1 MKMSKN
7 LKKFLALALALA
19 MVFALAACGEPAPT
33 ESDTPD
39 ESAAPSESADTG
51 EYALSY
57 EAIVPAD
64 GVGDHPAYGILTN
77 AKEALAT
84 IGIDLQINDPTDSNV
99 LWQAIESNPI
109 SAEFWCAAWSST
121 ADPDMYQVYYS
132 TNGNGKG
139 GTESN
144 HYMIADD
151 TLDELIMEARTSSDQ
166 AFRKATYKQC
176 LDIIID
182 WAVEVPVYQRQN
194 AIIMSTERVNIDT
207 VTPDITT
214 FWRWFRDIENMET
227 NGADQLVVGY
237 DYFSSKFSPF
247 FGKTAYDV
255 DVGEMTTQYLME
267 LDREGNPVL
276 NGIEGETRSYN
287 GTDYTYYG
295 ISDIEVVQNEDGT
308 VDYNVTMRD
317 DIKFS
322 DGTTADIDDVI
333 FGMYVLCD
341 PTYDGSSTLYALPI
355 EGMTEYRSGMELLV
369 NLIVAAGPDNTD
381 FTNWTEEQQT
391 AFWDAFWPAGE
402 KFAQEIVDYC
412 VDAGYAEAGDVAGA
426 AAAWNYPDLAADAT
440 AADFFQAIVDKYGYD
455 LSDTG
460 INLETAGTSISDF
473 IYAELGDAA
482 AEYQAGVATGSTAA
496 NIPGIIKT
504 GDYSMTIHMTS
515 FDATAIYQLALPVAP
530 LHYYGDE
537 AQYDYENN
545 SFGFPKGD
553 LSLVR
558 SKTTQPMGAGA
569 YKFVSYENGVVTFEA
584 NENYWKGEPKIK
596 YLLFQETAASD
607 KLSGVA
613 SDAATFDITDP
624 NFNVQCVE
632 DIKGYNSNGELTGDV
647 ITTFSVD
654 NLGYGYIG
662 ICAENICMNGE
673 PGSEASKNLR
683 KGFATLF
690 SVYRDT
696 VVNSYY
702 GETASIIQYPITN
715 TSWAAP
721 RPADEGYQTAFS
733 VDVDGHPIYTD
744 GMTEPE
750 RYDAALQ
757 AAIGFFKA
765 AGLNWDEASGK
776 FVA

>member
-1 MKMSKN
+1 MSKN

-39 ESAAPSESADTG
+39 TTEAPSDTG

-57 EAIVPAD
+57 EAIIPAD

-84 IGIDLQINDPTDSNV
+84 IGIDLQINDPSDPNV

-109 SAEFWCAAWSST
+109 SAEFWCAAWTST

-151 TLDELIMEARTSSDQ
+151 TLDELIMEARTSADQ

-194 AIIMSTERVNIDT
+194 AVIMSTERVNIDT
-207 VTPDITT
+207 VTPDITP
-214 FWRWFRDIENMET
+214 FWRWMAEIETMET

-247 FGKTAYDV
+247 FGKTLYDV
-255 DVGEMTTQYLME
+255 DVGDMTTQYLMG

-295 ISDIEVVQNEDGT
+295 ISDIEVVQNDDGT

-426 AAAWNYPDLAADAT
+426 AAAWAYEGLAADAT

-482 AEYQAGVATGSTAA
+482 AEYQAGVATGSTVP

-504 GDYSMTIHMTS
+504 GDYSMTVHMTS
-515 FDATAIYQLALPVAP
+515 FDATAIYQMALPVAP

-702 GETASIIQYPITN
+702 GETAAVIQYPITN

-733 VDVDGHPIYTD
+733 VDVDGNPIYTD
-744 GMTEPE
+744 GMTEQE

>member
-1 MKMSKN
+1 MSKN

-151 TLDELIMEARTSSDQ
+151 TLDELIMEARTSADQ

-194 AIIMSTERVNIDT
+194 AVIMSTERVNIDT
-207 VTPDITT
+207 VTPDITP
-214 FWRWFRDIENMET
+214 FWRWMAEIETMET

-247 FGKTAYDV
+247 FGKTQYDV
-255 DVGEMTTQYLME
+255 DVGDMTTQYLMG

-295 ISDIEVVQNEDGT
+295 ISDIEVVQNDDGT

-426 AAAWNYPDLAADAT
+426 AAAWAYEGLAADAT

-482 AEYQAGVATGSTAA
+482 AEYQAGVATGSTVP

-504 GDYSMTIHMTS
+504 GDYSMTVHMTS
-515 FDATAIYQLALPVAP
+515 FDATAIYQMALPVAP

-584 NENYWKGEPKIK
+584 NENYWKGEPVTK
-596 YLLFQETAASD
+596 YILFQETAASD

-624 NFNVQCVE
+624 NFTVDTAS
-632 DIKGYNSNGELTGDV
+632 DIESYNSNGELTGDKL
-647 ITTFSVD
+647 TTFAVD
-654 NLGYGYIG
+654 NLGYGYIAM
-662 ICAENICMNGE
+662 CANNVCVDGD
-673 PGSEASKNLR
+673 PASDASKNLR

-690 SVYRDT
+690 AVYRDT

-702 GETASIIQYPITN
+702 GETASIIQYPISN

-721 RPADEGYQTAFS
+721 RPSDEGYEIAYS
-733 VDVDGHPIYTD
+733 VDVDGNPIYTD
-744 GMTEPE
+744 DMTEQE

>member
-1 MKMSKN
+1 MSKN

-57 EAIVPAD
+57 EVIIPAD

-84 IGIDLQINDPTDSNV
+84 IGIDLQINDPSDSNV

-151 TLDELIMEARTSSDQ
+151 TLDELIMEARTSADQ

-194 AIIMSTERVNIDT
+194 AVIMSTERVNIDT
-207 VTPDITT
+207 VTPDITP
-214 FWRWFRDIENMET
+214 FWRWMAEIETMET

-247 FGKTAYDV
+247 FGKTQYDV
-255 DVGEMTTQYLME
+255 DVGDMTTQYLMG

-295 ISDIEVVQNEDGT
+295 ISDIEVVQNDDGT

-355 EGMTEYRSGMELLV
+355 EGMTEYRSGMELLL

-426 AAAWNYPDLAADAT
+426 AAAWAYEGLAADAT

-482 AEYQAGVATGSTAA
+482 AEY
-496 NIPGIIKT
+496 
-504 GDYSMTIHMTS
+504 
-515 FDATAIYQLALPVAP
+515 
-530 LHYYGDE
+530 
-537 AQYDYENN
+537 
-545 SFGFPKGD
+545 
-553 LSLVR
+553 
-558 SKTTQPMGAGA
+558 
-569 YKFVSYENGVVTFEA
+569 
-584 NENYWKGEPKIK
+584 
-596 YLLFQETAASD
+596 
-607 KLSGVA
+607 
-613 SDAATFDITDP
+613 
-624 NFNVQCVE
+624 
-632 DIKGYNSNGELTGDV
+632 
-647 ITTFSVD
+647 
-654 NLGYGYIG
+654 
-662 ICAENICMNGE
+662 
-673 PGSEASKNLR
+673 
-683 KGFATLF
+683 
-690 SVYRDT
+690 
-696 VVNSYY
+696 
-702 GETASIIQYPITN
+702 
-715 TSWAAP
+715 
-721 RPADEGYQTAFS
+721 
-733 VDVDGHPIYTD
+733 
-744 GMTEPE
+744 
-750 RYDAALQ
+750 
-757 AAIGFFKA
+757 
-765 AGLNWDEASGK
+765 
-776 FVA
+776 

>member
-1 MKMSKN
+1 MSKN

-33 ESDTPD
+33 ESEAPD
-39 ESAAPSESADTG
+39 ATEAPSDTG

-57 EAIVPAD
+57 EVIIPAD

-84 IGIDLQINDPTDSNV
+84 IGIDLQINDPSDSNV

-109 SAEFWCAAWSST
+109 SAEFWCAAWVST

-151 TLDELIMEARTSSDQ
+151 TLDELIMEARTSADQ

-207 VTPDITT
+207 VTPDITP

-255 DVGEMTTQYLME
+255 DVGDMTTQYLME

-287 GTDYTYYG
+287 GTDYTYTG

-308 VDYNVTMRD
+308 VDYNITMRD

-333 FGMYVLCD
+333 FGIYVLCD
-341 PTYDGSSTLYALPI
+341 PTYDGSSTFYALPV

-369 NLIVAAGPDNTD
+369 NLICAAGPDNTD

-391 AFWDAFWPAGE
+391 AFWDAFWKGGE

-412 VDAGYAEAGDVAGA
+412 VAAGYAEAGDVAGA
-426 AAAWNYPDLAADAT
+426 AAAWAYEGLAADAT
-440 AADFFQAIVDKYGYD
+440 AADFFQAIVDNYGYD

-460 INLETAGTSISDF
+460 INLETAGTSITDY

-496 NIPGIIKT
+496 NIPGIIRT
-504 GDYSMTIHMTS
+504 GDYSMTVHMTS
-515 FDATAIYQLALPVAP
+515 FDATAIYQMALPVAP

-553 LSLVR
+553 LSIVR
-558 SKTTQPMGAGA
+558 EKTTQPMGAGA

-584 NENYWKGEPKIK
+584 NENYWKGEPKTK

-702 GETASIIQYPITN
+702 GETAAVIQYPITN

-733 VDVDGHPIYTD
+733 VDVDGNPIYND
-744 GMTEPE
+744 GMTEQE

>member
-1 MKMSKN
+1 MSKN
-7 LKKFLALALALA
+7 LKKFMALALALA

-33 ESDTPD
+33 ESEAPD
-39 ESAAPSESADTG
+39 ETEAPSDTG

-57 EAIVPAD
+57 EVIIPAD

-84 IGIDLQINDPTDSNV
+84 IGIDLQINDPSDSTV

-194 AIIMSTERVNIDT
+194 AVIMSTERVNIDT

-255 DVGEMTTQYLME
+255 DVGDMTTQYLME

-287 GTDYTYYG
+287 GTDYTYTG
-295 ISDIEVVQNEDGT
+295 ISDIEVVQNDDGT

-426 AAAWNYPDLAADAT
+426 AAAWAYEGLAADAT

-482 AEYQAGVATGSTAA
+482 AEYQAGVATGSTVP

-504 GDYSMTIHMTS
+504 GDYSMTVHMTS
-515 FDATAIYQLALPVAP
+515 FDATAIYQMALPVAP

-702 GETASIIQYPITN
+702 GETAAVIQYPITN

-733 VDVDGHPIYTD
+733 VDVDGNPIYTD
-744 GMTEPE
+744 GMTEQE

>member
-57 EAIVPAD
+57 EVIIPAD

-84 IGIDLQINDPTDSNV
+84 IGIDLQINDPSDSNV

-151 TLDELIMEARTSSDQ
+151 TLDELIMEARTSADQ

-194 AIIMSTERVNIDT
+194 AVIMSTERVNIDT
-207 VTPDITT
+207 VTPDITP
-214 FWRWFRDIENMET
+214 FWRWMAEIENMET

-247 FGKTAYDV
+247 FGKTQYDV
-255 DVGEMTTQYLME
+255 DVGDMTTQYLMG

-287 GTDYTYYG
+287 GTDYTYTG
-295 ISDIEVVQNEDGT
+295 ISDIEVVQNDDGT

-412 VDAGYAEAGDVAGA
+412 VDAGYGTDVATA
-426 AAAWNYPDLAADAT
+426 AAAWGYADLAADAT
-440 AADFFQAIVDKYGYD
+440 AADFFQAIVDNYGYD

-460 INLETAGTSISDF
+460 INLETAGTSITDY
-473 IYAELGDAA
+473 IYAELGDKA

-496 NIPGIIKT
+496 NIPGIIRT
-504 GDYSMTIHMTS
+504 GDYSMTVHMTS
-515 FDATAIYQLALPVAP
+515 FDATAIYQMALPVAP

-537 AQYDYENN
+537 SLYDYENN

-733 VDVDGHPIYTD
+733 VDVDGNPIYTD
-744 GMTEPE
+744 GMTEQE

>member
-1 MKMSKN
+1 MSKN

-39 ESAAPSESADTG
+39 ESAAPSESADTW

-99 LWQAIESNPI
+99 IWQAIESNPV
-109 SAEFWCAAWSST
+109 SAEIWCAAWQAT
-121 ADPDMYQVYYS
+121 PDPDMYQVYHS
-132 TNGNGKG
+132 SNAVGAG
-139 GTESN
+139 GTNSN
-144 HYMIADD
+144 SYMLCDS
-151 TLDELIMEARTSSDQ
+151 TLDELIMEARSSADQ

-194 AIIMSTERVNIDT
+194 AVIMSTERVNIDT
-207 VTPDITT
+207 VTPDITP
-214 FWRWFRDIENMET
+214 FWRWMAEIETMET

-247 FGKTAYDV
+247 FGKTQYDV
-255 DVGEMTTQYLME
+255 DVGDMTTQYLMG

-473 IYAELGDAA
+473 IYAELGDKA
-482 AEYQAGVATGSTAA
+482 AEYQAGVATGSTVP

-537 AQYDYENN
+537 SLYDYENN

-733 VDVDGHPIYTD
+733 VDVDGNPIYTD
-744 GMTEPE
+744 GMTEQE

>member
-1 MKMSKN
+1 MSKN

-33 ESDTPD
+33 ESGTPD
-39 ESAAPSESADTG
+39 ATEAPSDTG

-57 EAIVPAD
+57 EVIIPAD

-84 IGIDLQINDPTDSNV
+84 IGIDLQINDPSDSTV

-391 AFWDAFWPAGE
+391 ALWDAFWKGGE

-412 VDAGYAEAGDVAGA
+412 VDNGYAEAGDVAGA

-440 AADFFQAIVDKYGYD
+440 AADFFQAMVDAYGYD
-455 LSDTG
+455 ISDAG
-460 INLETAGTSISDF
+460 INRAWRQGRRVPGGRRHRQHRREHPRHHQDRRLQHDHPHDQLRRHRHLSAGP
-473 IYAELGDAA
+473 ARRPAA
-482 AEYQAGVATGSTAA
+482 LLRRRVPVRLRE
-496 NIPGIIKT
+496 
-504 GDYSMTIHMTS
+504 
-515 FDATAIYQLALPVAP
+515 QLLRLPQGRP
-530 LHYYGDE
+530 
-537 AQYDYENN
+537 
-545 SFGFPKGD
+545 
-553 LSLVR
+553 
-558 SKTTQPMGAGA
+558 
-569 YKFVSYENGVVTFEA
+569 
-584 NENYWKGEPKIK
+584 
-596 YLLFQETAASD
+596 
-607 KLSGVA
+607 
-613 SDAATFDITDP
+613 
-624 NFNVQCVE
+624 
-632 DIKGYNSNGELTGDV
+632 
-647 ITTFSVD
+647 
-654 NLGYGYIG
+654 
-662 ICAENICMNGE
+662 E
-673 PGSEASKNLR
+673 PGPLQ
-683 KGFATLF
+683 
-690 SVYRDT
+690 DH
-696 VVNSYY
+696 
-702 GETASIIQYPITN
+702 
-715 TSWAAP
+715 
-721 RPADEGYQTAFS
+721 PAHG
-733 VDVDGHPIYTD
+733 
-744 GMTEPE
+744 
-750 RYDAALQ
+750 RRRLQ
-757 AAIGFFKA
+757 VR
-765 AGLNWDEASGK
+765 LL
-776 FVA
+776 

>member
-1 MKMSKN
+1 MSKN
-7 LKKFLALALALA
+7 LKKFMALALALA

-33 ESDTPD
+33 ESEAPD

-151 TLDELIMEARTSSDQ
+151 TLDELIMEARTSADQ

-194 AIIMSTERVNIDT
+194 AVIMSTERVNIDT
-207 VTPDITT
+207 VTPDITP
-214 FWRWFRDIENMET
+214 FWRWMAEIETMET

-247 FGKTAYDV
+247 FGKTQYDV
-255 DVGEMTTQYLME
+255 DVGDMTTQYLMG

-426 AAAWNYPDLAADAT
+426 AAAWAYEGLAADAT

-482 AEYQAGVATGSTAA
+482 AEYQAGVATGSTVP

-702 GETASIIQYPITN
+702 GETSAVIQYPITN

-733 VDVDGHPIYTD
+733 VDVDGNPIYTD
-744 GMTEPE
+744 GMTEQE

>member
-1 MKMSKN
+1 MSKN

-19 MVFALAACGEPAPT
+19 MVFALAACGEPAPAAS
-33 ESDTPD
+33 ETPD
-39 ESAAPSESADTG
+39 ESAAPSEDAGTG

-109 SAEFWCAAWSST
+109 SAEFWCAAWQAT

-151 TLDELIMEARTSSDQ
+151 TLDELIMEARTSADQ

-207 VTPDITT
+207 VTPDITP
-214 FWRWFRDIENMET
+214 FWRWMAEIEKIET

-255 DVGEMTTQYLME
+255 DVGDMTTQYLMG

-287 GTDYTYYG
+287 GTDYTYTG
-295 ISDIEVVQNEDGT
+295 ISDIEVVQNDDGT

-355 EGMTEYRSGMELLV
+355 EGMTEYRSGMDLLV

-391 AFWDAFWPAGE
+391 AFWDAFWKGGE

-412 VDAGYAEAGDVAGA
+412 ITAGYGTDVASC
-426 AAAWNYPDLAADAT
+426 AAAWAYDGLAADAT

-455 LSDTG
+455 ISDAG

-473 IYAELGDAA
+473 IYAELGDKA
-482 AEYQAGVATGSTAA
+482 AEYQAGVATGSSVP

-558 SKTTQPMGAGA
+558 AKTTQPMGAGA

-624 NFNVQCVE
+624 NFNVQCVK
-632 DIKGYNSNGELTGDV
+632 DIKSYNSNGELTGDV

-702 GETASIIQYPITN
+702 GETAAVIQYPITN

-733 VDVDGHPIYTD
+733 VDVDGNPIYTD
-744 GMTEPE
+744 DMTEQE

>member
-1 MKMSKN
+1 MSKN

-19 MVFALAACGEPAPT
+19 MVFALAACGEPAPAAS
-33 ESDTPD
+33 ETPD
-39 ESAAPSESADTG
+39 ESAAPSEDAGTG

-109 SAEFWCAAWSST
+109 SAEFWCAAWQST

-255 DVGEMTTQYLME
+255 DVGDMTTQYLME

-369 NLIVAAGPDNTD
+369 NLVCAAGPDNTD
-381 FTNWTEEQQT
+381 FTYWTEEQQT
-391 AFWDAFWPAGE
+391 AFWDAFWKGGE

-412 VDAGYAEAGDVAGA
+412 ITAGYGTDVASC
-426 AAAWNYPDLAADAT
+426 AAAWAYDGLAADAT

-455 LSDTG
+455 LSDAG

-482 AEYQAGVATGSTAA
+482 AEYQAGVATGSSVP

-504 GDYSMTIHMTS
+504 GDYSMTVHMTS
-515 FDATAIYQLALPVAP
+515 FDANAIYQLALPVAP

-702 GETASIIQYPITN
+702 GETAAVIQYPITN

-733 VDVDGHPIYTD
+733 VDVDGNPIYTD
-744 GMTEPE
+744 DMTEQE

>member
-1 MKMSKN
+1 MSKN

-19 MVFALAACGEPAPT
+19 MVFALAACGEPAPAAS
-33 ESDTPD
+33 ETPD
-39 ESAAPSESADTG
+39 ESAAPSEDAGTG

-84 IGIDLQINDPTDSNV
+84 IGIDLQINDPTDPNV

-151 TLDELIMEARTSSDQ
+151 TLDELIMEARTSADQ

-369 NLIVAAGPDNTD
+369 NLVCAAGPDNTD
-381 FTNWTEEQQT
+381 FTYWTEEQQT
-391 AFWDAFWPAGE
+391 AFWDAFWKGGE

-412 VDAGYAEAGDVAGA
+412 VDNGYAEAGDVAGA

-440 AADFFQAIVDKYGYD
+440 AADFFQAMVDNYGYD
-455 LSDTG
+455 LSDAG

-473 IYAELGDAA
+473 IYAELGDKA
-482 AEYQAGVATGSTAA
+482 AEYQAGVATGSSVP

-504 GDYSMTIHMTS
+504 GDYSMTVHMTS
-515 FDATAIYQLALPVAP
+515 FDANAIYQLALPVAP

-558 SKTTQPMGAGA
+558 AKTTQPMGAGA

-624 NFNVQCVE
+624 NFNAQCVE

-690 SVYRDT
+690 SVYRDA

-702 GETASIIQYPITN
+702 GETAAVIQYPITN

-733 VDVDGHPIYTD
+733 VDVDGNPIYTD
-744 GMTEPE
+744 DMTEQE

>member
-1 MKMSKN
+1 MSKN

-39 ESAAPSESADTG
+39 TTEAPSDTG

-57 EAIVPAD
+57 EAIVPGD
-64 GVGDHPAYGILTN
+64 GVGNHPAYGILTN

-84 IGIDLQINDPTDSNV
+84 IGIDLQINDPSDSNV

-151 TLDELIMEARTSSDQ
+151 TLDELIMEARTSADQ

-194 AIIMSTERVNIDT
+194 AVIMSTERVNIDT
-207 VTPDITT
+207 VTPDITP
-214 FWRWFRDIENMET
+214 FWRWMAEIETMET

-247 FGKTAYDV
+247 FGKTQYDV
-255 DVGEMTTQYLME
+255 DVGDMTTQYLMG

-391 AFWDAFWPAGE
+391 AFWDAFWKGGE

-412 VDAGYAEAGDVAGA
+412 VANSYAEEGDVAGA
-426 AAAWNYPDLAADAT
+426 AAAWAYPDLAADAT
-440 AADFFQAIVDKYGYD
+440 AADFFQAIVDNYGYD
-455 LSDTG
+455 LSDNG
-460 INLETAGTSISDF
+460 INLETAGTSITDY
-473 IYAELGDAA
+473 IYAELGDKA
-482 AEYQAGVATGSTAA
+482 AEYQTGVATGSTAA
-496 NIPGIIKT
+496 NIPGIIRT

-515 FDATAIYQLALPVAP
+515 FDATAIYQMALPVAP

-558 SKTTQPMGAGA
+558 NKTTQPMGAGA

-584 NENYWKGEPKIK
+584 NENYWKGEPKTK

-624 NFNVQCVE
+624 NFTVDTAS
-632 DIKGYNSNGELTGDV
+632 DIESYNSNGELTGDKL
-647 ITTFSVD
+647 TTFAVD
-654 NLGYGYIG
+654 NLGYGYIAM
-662 ICAENICMNGE
+662 CANNVCMNGE

-702 GETASIIQYPITN
+702 GETAAVIQYPITN

-733 VDVDGHPIYTD
+733 VDVDGNPIYND
-744 GMTEPE
+744 GMTEQE

>member
-412 VDAGYAEAGDVAGA
+412 VDNGYAEAGDVAGA

-482 AEYQAGVATGSTAA
+482 AEYQAGVATGSSVP

-702 GETASIIQYPITN
+702 GETAAVIQYPITN

-733 VDVDGHPIYTD
+733 VDVDGNPIYTD
-744 GMTEPE
+744 GMTEQE

>member
-57 EAIVPAD
+57 EVIIPAD

-84 IGIDLQINDPTDSNV
+84 IGIDLQINDPSDSNV

-151 TLDELIMEARTSSDQ
+151 TLDELIMEARTSADQ

-287 GTDYTYYG
+287 GTDYTYTG
-295 ISDIEVVQNEDGT
+295 ISDIEVVQNDDGT

-402 KFAQEIVDYC
+402 KFAQEIVEYC
-412 VDAGYAEAGDVAGA
+412 VDAGYGTDVATA
-426 AAAWNYPDLAADAT
+426 AAAWGYADLAADAT

-473 IYAELGDAA
+473 IYAELGDKA
-482 AEYQAGVATGSTAA
+482 AEYQAGVTTGSTVP

-558 SKTTQPMGAGA
+558 AKTTQPMGAGA

-702 GETASIIQYPITN
+702 GETAAVIQYPITN

-733 VDVDGHPIYTD
+733 VDVDGNPIYTD
-744 GMTEPE
+744 GMTEQE

>member
-1 MKMSKN
+1 MSKN

-19 MVFALAACGEPAPT
+19 MVFALAACGEPAPAAS
-33 ESDTPD
+33 ETPD
-39 ESAAPSESADTG
+39 ESAAPSEDAGTG

-57 EAIVPAD
+57 EVIIPAD

-84 IGIDLQINDPTDSNV
+84 IGIDLQINDPSDSNV

-151 TLDELIMEARTSSDQ
+151 TLDELIMEARTSADQ

-207 VTPDITT
+207 VTPDITP
-214 FWRWFRDIENMET
+214 FWRWMAEIEKIET

-247 FGKTAYDV
+247 FGKTQYDV
-255 DVGEMTTQYLME
+255 DVGDMTTQYLMG

-287 GTDYTYYG
+287 GTDYTYTG

-391 AFWDAFWPAGE
+391 AFWDAFWKGGE

-412 VDAGYAEAGDVAGA
+412 VTNGYASEGDVAGA

-440 AADFFQAIVDKYGYD
+440 AADFFQAMVDNYGYD
-455 LSDTG
+455 LSDAG

-473 IYAELGDAA
+473 IYAELGDKA
-482 AEYQAGVATGSTAA
+482 AEYQAGVATGSTVP

-584 NENYWKGEPKIK
+584 NENYWKGVPKTK

-613 SDAATFDITDP
+613 SDAATFDVTDP

-632 DIKGYNSNGELTGDV
+632 DIKSYNSNGELTGDV

-690 SVYRDT
+690 SVYRDA

-702 GETASIIQYPITN
+702 GETAAVIQYPITN

-733 VDVDGHPIYTD
+733 VDVDGNPIYTD
-744 GMTEPE
+744 DMTEQE

>member
-109 SAEFWCAAWSST
+109 SAEFWCAAWTST

-151 TLDELIMEARTSSDQ
+151 TLDELIMEARTSADQ

-207 VTPDITT
+207 VTPDITP
-214 FWRWFRDIENMET
+214 FWRWMAEIEKIET

-247 FGKTAYDV
+247 FGKTLYDV
-255 DVGEMTTQYLME
+255 DVGDMTTQYLMG

-287 GTDYTYYG
+287 GTDYTYTG
-295 ISDIEVVQNEDGT
+295 ISDIEVVQNDDGT

-412 VDAGYAEAGDVAGA
+412 VDAGYGTDVATA
-426 AAAWNYPDLAADAT
+426 AAAWGYADLAADAT

-473 IYAELGDAA
+473 IYAELGDKA
-482 AEYQAGVATGSTAA
+482 AEYQAGVTTGSTVP

-537 AQYDYENN
+537 SLYDYENN

-702 GETASIIQYPITN
+702 GETAAVIQYPITN

-733 VDVDGHPIYTD
+733 VDVDGNPIYTD
-744 GMTEPE
+744 GMTEQE

>member
-57 EAIVPAD
+57 EVIIPAD

-84 IGIDLQINDPTDSNV
+84 IGIDLQINDPSDSNV

-151 TLDELIMEARTSSDQ
+151 TLDELIMEARTSADQ

-194 AIIMSTERVNIDT
+194 AVIMSTERVNIDT
-207 VTPDITT
+207 VTPDITP
-214 FWRWFRDIENMET
+214 FWRWMAEIEKIET

-247 FGKTAYDV
+247 FGKTQYDV
-255 DVGEMTTQYLME
+255 DVGDMTTQYLMG

-287 GTDYTYYG
+287 GTDYTYTG
-295 ISDIEVVQNEDGT
+295 ISDIEVVQNDDGT

-473 IYAELGDAA
+473 IYAELGDKA
-482 AEYQAGVATGSTAA
+482 AEYQAGVTTGSTVP

-504 GDYSMTIHMTS
+504 GDYSMTVHMTS

-537 AQYDYENN
+537 SLYDYENN

-733 VDVDGHPIYTD
+733 VDVDGNPIYTD
-744 GMTEPE
+744 GMTEQE

>member
-1 MKMSKN
+1 MSKN

-151 TLDELIMEARTSSDQ
+151 TLDELIMEARTSADQ

-194 AIIMSTERVNIDT
+194 AVIMSTERVNIDT
-207 VTPDITT
+207 VTPDITP
-214 FWRWFRDIENMET
+214 FWRWMAEIETMET

-247 FGKTAYDV
+247 FGKTQYDV
-255 DVGEMTTQYLME
+255 DVGDMTTQYLMG

-295 ISDIEVVQNEDGT
+295 ISDIEVVQNDDGT

-391 AFWDAFWPAGE
+391 AFWDAFWKGGE

-412 VDAGYAEAGDVAGA
+412 VANSYAEEGDVAGA
-426 AAAWNYPDLAADAT
+426 AAAWAYEGLAADAT
-440 AADFFQAIVDKYGYD
+440 AADFFQAIVDNYGYD
-455 LSDTG
+455 LSDAG
-460 INLETAGTSISDF
+460 INAETAGSSITDF
-473 IYAELGDAA
+473 IYAELGDKA
-482 AEYQAGVATGSTAA
+482 AEYQTGVATGSTVP

-504 GDYSMTIHMTS
+504 GDYSMTVHMTS
-515 FDATAIYQLALPVAP
+515 FDATAIYQMALPVAP

-558 SKTTQPMGAGA
+558 AKTTQPMGAGP

-584 NENYWKGEPKIK
+584 NENYWKGEPVTK
-596 YLLFQETAASD
+596 YILFQETAASD

-624 NFNVQCVE
+624 NFTVDTAS
-632 DIKGYNSNGELTGDV
+632 DIESYNSNGELTGDKL
-647 ITTFSVD
+647 TTFAVD
-654 NLGYGYIG
+654 NLGYGYIAM
-662 ICAENICMNGE
+662 CANNVCVDGD
-673 PGSEASKNLR
+673 PASDASKNLR

-690 SVYRDT
+690 AVYRDT

-702 GETASIIQYPITN
+702 GETASIIQYPISN

-721 RPADEGYQTAFS
+721 RPSDEGYEIAYS
-733 VDVDGHPIYTD
+733 VDVDGNPIYTD
-744 GMTEPE
+744 DMTEQE

>member
-1 MKMSKN
+1 MSKN

-19 MVFALAACGEPAPT
+19 MVFALAACGEPAPPAS
-33 ESDTPD
+33 ETPD
-39 ESAAPSESADTG
+39 ESAAPSEDAGTG

-99 LWQAIESNPI
+99 IWQAIESNPV
-109 SAEFWCAAWSST
+109 SAEIWCAAWQAT
-121 ADPDMYQVYYS
+121 PDPDMYQVYHS
-132 TNGNGKG
+132 SNAVGAG
-139 GTESN
+139 GTNSN
-144 HYMIADD
+144 SYMLCDS
-151 TLDELIMEARTSSDQ
+151 TLDELIMEARSSADQ

-194 AIIMSTERVNIDT
+194 AVIMSTERVNIDT
-207 VTPDITT
+207 VTPDITP
-214 FWRWFRDIENMET
+214 FWRWMAEIETMET

-247 FGKTAYDV
+247 FGKTQYDV
-255 DVGEMTTQYLME
+255 DVGDMTTQYLMG

-295 ISDIEVVQNEDGT
+295 ISDIEVVQNDDGT

-355 EGMTEYRSGMELLV
+355 EGMTEYRSGMELLL

-412 VDAGYAEAGDVAGA
+412 VDAGYGTDVATA
-426 AAAWNYPDLAADAT
+426 AAAWGYADLAADAT
-440 AADFFQAIVDKYGYD
+440 AADFFQAIVDTYGYD

-460 INLETAGTSISDF
+460 INYETAGTSISDF
-473 IYAELGDAA
+473 IYAELGDSA

-496 NIPGIIKT
+496 NIPGIIRT

-515 FDATAIYQLALPVAP
+515 FDATAIYQMDLPVAP

-537 AQYDYENN
+537 SLYDYENN

-584 NENYWKGEPKIK
+584 NENYWKGVPKTK
-596 YLLFQETAASD
+596 YILFQETAASD

-673 PGSEASKNLR
+673 PGSDASKNLR

-690 SVYRDT
+690 AVYRDA

-702 GETASIIQYPITN
+702 GETASVIQYPITN

-733 VDVDGHPIYTD
+733 VDVDGNPIYTD
-744 GMTEPE
+744 GMTEQE

>member
-57 EAIVPAD
+57 EVIIPAD

-84 IGIDLQINDPTDSNV
+84 IGIDLQINDPSDSNV

-151 TLDELIMEARTSSDQ
+151 TLDELIMEARTSADQ

-207 VTPDITT
+207 VTPDITP
-214 FWRWFRDIENMET
+214 FWRWMAEIEKIET

-247 FGKTAYDV
+247 FGKTQYDV
-255 DVGEMTTQYLME
+255 DVGDMTTQYLMG

-412 VDAGYAEAGDVAGA
+412 VDNGYAEAGDVAGA

-482 AEYQAGVATGSTAA
+482 AEYQAGVATGSSVP

-702 GETASIIQYPITN
+702 GETAAVIQYPITN

-733 VDVDGHPIYTD
+733 VDVDGNPIYTD
-744 GMTEPE
+744 GMTEQE

>member
-99 LWQAIESNPI
+99 IWQAIESNPI
-109 SAEFWCAAWSST
+109 SAEFWCAAWQAT

-151 TLDELIMEARTSSDQ
+151 TLDELIMEARTSADQ

-482 AEYQAGVATGSTAA
+482 AEYQAGVATGSSVP

-584 NENYWKGEPKIK
+584 NENYWKGEPKTK

-702 GETASIIQYPITN
+702 GETAAVIQYPITN

-733 VDVDGHPIYTD
+733 VDVDGNPIYTD
-744 GMTEPE
+744 GMTEQE

>member
-1 MKMSKN
+1 MSKN

-19 MVFALAACGEPAPT
+19 MVFALAACGEPAPAAS
-33 ESDTPD
+33 ETPD
-39 ESAAPSESADTG
+39 ESAAPSEDAGTG

-109 SAEFWCAAWSST
+109 SAEFWCAAWQST

-255 DVGEMTTQYLME
+255 DVGDMTTQYLME

-287 GTDYTYYG
+287 GTDYTYTG

-369 NLIVAAGPDNTD
+369 NLVCAAGPDNTD
-381 FTNWTEEQQT
+381 FTYWTEEQQT
-391 AFWDAFWPAGE
+391 AFWDAFWKGGE

-412 VDAGYAEAGDVAGA
+412 ITAGYGTDVASC
-426 AAAWNYPDLAADAT
+426 AAAWAYDGLAADAT

-455 LSDTG
+455 LSDAG

-473 IYAELGDAA
+473 IYAELGDKA
-482 AEYQAGVATGSTAA
+482 AEYQAGVATGSSVP

-504 GDYSMTIHMTS
+504 GDYSMTVHMTS
-515 FDATAIYQLALPVAP
+515 FDANAIYQLALPVAP

-632 DIKGYNSNGELTGDV
+632 DIKSYNSNGELTGDV

-702 GETASIIQYPITN
+702 GETAAVIQYPITN

-733 VDVDGHPIYTD
+733 VDVDGNPIYTD
-744 GMTEPE
+744 DMTEQE

>member
-57 EAIVPAD
+57 EVIIPAD

-84 IGIDLQINDPTDSNV
+84 IGIDLQINDPSDSNV

-151 TLDELIMEARTSSDQ
+151 TLDELIMEARTSADQ

-194 AIIMSTERVNIDT
+194 AVIMSTERVNIDT
-207 VTPDITT
+207 VTPDITP
-214 FWRWFRDIENMET
+214 FWRWMAEIEKIET

-247 FGKTAYDV
+247 FGKTQYDV
-255 DVGEMTTQYLME
+255 DVGDMTTQYLMG

-287 GTDYTYYG
+287 GTDYTYTG
-295 ISDIEVVQNEDGT
+295 ISDIEVVQNDDGT

-473 IYAELGDAA
+473 IYAELGDKA
-482 AEYQAGVATGSTAA
+482 AEYQAGVTTGSTVP

-515 FDATAIYQLALPVAP
+515 FDATAIYQLTLPVAP

-537 AQYDYENN
+537 SLYDYENN

-733 VDVDGHPIYTD
+733 VDVDGNPIYTD
-744 GMTEPE
+744 GMTEQE

>member
-1 MKMSKN
+1 MSKN

-19 MVFALAACGEPAPT
+19 MVFALAACGEPAPAAS
-33 ESDTPD
+33 ETPD
-39 ESAAPSESADTG
+39 ESAAPSEDAGTG

-99 LWQAIESNPI
+99 IWQAIESNPI
-109 SAEFWCAAWSST
+109 SAEFWCAAWQAT

-151 TLDELIMEARTSSDQ
+151 TLDELIMEARTSADQ

-207 VTPDITT
+207 VTPDITP
-214 FWRWFRDIENMET
+214 FWRWMAEIEQIET

-255 DVGEMTTQYLME
+255 DVGDMTTQYLMG

-287 GTDYTYYG
+287 GTDYTYTG
-295 ISDIEVVQNEDGT
+295 ISDIEVVQNDDGT

-369 NLIVAAGPDNTD
+369 NLVCAAGPDNTD
-381 FTNWTEEQQT
+381 FTYWTEEQQT
-391 AFWDAFWPAGE
+391 AFWDAFWKGGE

-412 VDAGYAEAGDVAGA
+412 ITAGYGTDVASC
-426 AAAWNYPDLAADAT
+426 AAAWAYDGLAADAT

-455 LSDTG
+455 LSDAG

-473 IYAELGDAA
+473 IYAELGDKA
-482 AEYQAGVATGSTAA
+482 AEYQAGVATGSTVP
-496 NIPGIIKT
+496 NITGIIKT

-537 AQYDYENN
+537 AQYDYDNN

-558 SKTTQPMGAGA
+558 AKTTQPMGAGA

-584 NENYWKGEPKIK
+584 NENYWKGEPKTK

-613 SDAATFDITDP
+613 SDAATFDVTDP

-632 DIKGYNSNGELTGDV
+632 DIKSYNSNGELTGDV

-683 KGFATLF
+683 KGFTTLF

-733 VDVDGHPIYTD
+733 VDVDGNPIYTD
-744 GMTEPE
+744 GMTEQE

>member
-1 MKMSKN
+1 MSKN

-19 MVFALAACGEPAPT
+19 MVFALAACGEPAPAAS
-33 ESDTPD
+33 ETPD
-39 ESAAPSESADTG
+39 ESAAPSEDAGTG

-151 TLDELIMEARTSSDQ
+151 TLDELIMEARTSADQ

-391 AFWDAFWPAGE
+391 ALWDAFWKGGE

-412 VDAGYAEAGDVAGA
+412 VDNGYAEAGDVAGA

-440 AADFFQAIVDKYGYD
+440 AADFFQAMVDNYGYD
-455 LSDTG
+455 LSDAG

-473 IYAELGDAA
+473 IYAELGDKA
-482 AEYQAGVATGSTAA
+482 AEYQAGVATGSTVP
-496 NIPGIIKT
+496 NITGIIRT

-702 GETASIIQYPITN
+702 GETASIIQYPISN

-721 RPADEGYQTAFS
+721 RPADEGYETAFS
-733 VDVDGHPIYTD
+733 VDVDGNPIYTD
-744 GMTEPE
+744 DMTEQE

>member
-1 MKMSKN
+1 MSKN

-19 MVFALAACGEPAPT
+19 MVFALAACGEPAPAAS
-33 ESDTPD
+33 ETPD
-39 ESAAPSESADTG
+39 ESAAPSEDAGTG

-151 TLDELIMEARTSSDQ
+151 TLDELIMEARTSADQ

-255 DVGEMTTQYLME
+255 DVGDMTTQYLME

-369 NLIVAAGPDNTD
+369 NLVCAAGPDNTD
-381 FTNWTEEQQT
+381 FTYWTEEQQT
-391 AFWDAFWPAGE
+391 AFWDAFWKGGE

-412 VDAGYAEAGDVAGA
+412 ITAGYGTDVASC
-426 AAAWNYPDLAADAT
+426 AAAWAYDGLAADAT

-455 LSDTG
+455 LSDAG

-473 IYAELGDAA
+473 IYAELGDKA
-482 AEYQAGVATGSTAA
+482 AEYQAGVATGSSVP

-504 GDYSMTIHMTS
+504 GDYSMTVHMTS

-632 DIKGYNSNGELTGDV
+632 DIKSYNSNGELTGDV

-702 GETASIIQYPITN
+702 GETAAVIQYPISN

-721 RPADEGYQTAFS
+721 RPADEGYETAFS
-733 VDVDGHPIYTD
+733 VDVDGNPIYTD
-744 GMTEPE
+744 DMTEQE

>member
-1 MKMSKN
+1 MSKN

-19 MVFALAACGEPAPT
+19 MVFALAACGEPAPAAS
-33 ESDTPD
+33 ETPD
-39 ESAAPSESADTG
+39 ESAAPSEDAGTG

-151 TLDELIMEARTSSDQ
+151 TLDELIMEARTSADQ

-194 AIIMSTERVNIDT
+194 AVIMSTERVNIDT
-207 VTPDITT
+207 VTPDITP
-214 FWRWFRDIENMET
+214 FWRWMAEIEKIET

-247 FGKTAYDV
+247 FGKTQYDV
-255 DVGEMTTQYLME
+255 DVGDMTTQYLMG

-287 GTDYTYYG
+287 GTDYTYTG

-308 VDYNVTMRD
+308 VDYNITMRD

-369 NLIVAAGPDNTD
+369 NLICAAGPDNTD
-381 FTNWTEEQQT
+381 FTYWTEEQQT
-391 AFWDAFWPAGE
+391 AFWDAFWKGGE

-412 VDAGYAEAGDVAGA
+412 ITAGYGTDVASC
-426 AAAWNYPDLAADAT
+426 AAAWAYDGLAADAT

-455 LSDTG
+455 LSDAG

-473 IYAELGDAA
+473 IYAELGDKA
-482 AEYQAGVATGSTAA
+482 AEYQAGVATGSSVP
-496 NIPGIIKT
+496 NIPGIIRT

-537 AQYDYENN
+537 AQYDYDNN

-558 SKTTQPMGAGA
+558 AKTTQPMGAGA

-584 NENYWKGEPKIK
+584 NENYWKGEPVTK
-596 YLLFQETAASD
+596 YILFQETAAAD

-613 SDAATFDITDP
+613 SDAATFDLTDP
-624 NFNVQCVE
+624 DFTVE
-632 DIKGYNSNGELTGDV
+632 TAKNIESYNSNGELTGDKL
-647 ITTFSVD
+647 TTFAVD
-654 NLGYGYIG
+654 NLGYGYIAM
-662 ICAENICMNGE
+662 CANNVCVDGD
-673 PGSEASKNLR
+673 PASDASKNLR

-690 SVYRDT
+690 AVYRDT
-696 VVNSYY
+696 VVKSYY
-702 GETASIIQYPITN
+702 GETASVIQYPISN

-721 RPADEGYQTAFS
+721 RPSDEGYEIAYS
-733 VDVDGHPIYTD
+733 VDVDGNPIYTD
-744 GMTEPE
+744 DMTEQE

>member
-1 MKMSKN
+1 MSKN

-84 IGIDLQINDPTDSNV
+84 IGIDLQINDPSDSNV

-151 TLDELIMEARTSSDQ
+151 TLDELIMEARTSADQ

-482 AEYQAGVATGSTAA
+482 AEYQAGVATGSSVP

-558 SKTTQPMGAGA
+558 AKTTQPMGAGA

-733 VDVDGHPIYTD
+733 VDVDGNPIYTD
-744 GMTEPE
+744 DMTEQE